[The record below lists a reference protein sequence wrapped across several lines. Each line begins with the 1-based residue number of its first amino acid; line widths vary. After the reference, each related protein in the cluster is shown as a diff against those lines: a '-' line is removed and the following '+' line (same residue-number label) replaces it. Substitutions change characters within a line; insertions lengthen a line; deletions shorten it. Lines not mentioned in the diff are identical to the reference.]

1 MALAGISIRAQ
12 VLSVVLVLLS
22 LSANAAPLKDL
33 FEQLRDSGL
42 NYEVVGTV
50 CEQVSRLELQKVYP
64 QSDYEIVNGIEYGD
78 VNRTIGEL
86 DVVVFKKST
95 KKAILVGEVKCWKNL
110 QSAITKARDQ
120 RLRFQK
126 SLSKDISLHDY
137 QSDYDKS
144 QFSNVQKYVAI
155 APKGAKAA
163 GFEMD
168 MENSL
173 SELMK
178 LREMLMSC
186 QHQGECAAPS
196 HDH

>member
-1 MALAGISIRAQ
+1 MAIVRAQ

-22 LSANAAPLKDL
+22 LTANAAPIQDL

-50 CEQVSRLELQKVYP
+50 CEQVSRLELQKAYP
-64 QSDYEIVNGIEYGD
+64 ASQYEIINGIEYGD
-78 VNRTIGEL
+78 ATRTIGEL
-86 DVVVFKKST
+86 DVVIFEKTT
-95 KKAILVGEVKCWKNL
+95 KKAVLVGEVKCWKDL
-110 QSAITKARDQ
+110 KSAIAKARDQ

-126 SLSKDISLHDY
+126 SLSKDIALHDY
-137 QSDYDKS
+137 QADYDKS

-173 SELMK
+173 SELMQ
-178 LREMLMSC
+178 LRDMLIKC
-186 QHQGECAAPS
+186 QYQGQCAAPS